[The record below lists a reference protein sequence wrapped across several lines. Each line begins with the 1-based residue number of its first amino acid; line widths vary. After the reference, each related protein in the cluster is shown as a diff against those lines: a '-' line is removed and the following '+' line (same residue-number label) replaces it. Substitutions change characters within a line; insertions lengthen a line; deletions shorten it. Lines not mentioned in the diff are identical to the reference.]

1 MKIRIPNDLQSL
13 LVPLADIRLDPANAN
28 EHNDAGIQDIAMSI
42 AEFGFDQ
49 PVLVRQDGQLI
60 AGEGRYLA
68 AQSLGMEAIPAVR
81 TPLNSIDATRRGIGD
96 NVIARKSKLNEE
108 KLAALL
114 ASLRNEDKKLL
125 RGTGYDDQAV
135 ETLLAEIAKNTG
147 PGAENEPYSRKVE
160 PPIYKPSNAK
170 PSIAELFD
178 DTRTQVLVR
187 AIQAADYLTEDQRRF
202 LTIAAQ
208 RHTVLHF
215 NKIADY
221 YAHSDE
227 RVQRLMED
235 SALVIID
242 FNRAIELGFVQL
254 TKKIAEQVKDECGE

>member
-28 EHNDAGIQDIAMSI
+28 EHDDAGIQDIVMSI

-49 PVLVRQDGQLI
+49 PVLLRQDGQLI

-114 ASLRNEDKKLL
+114 ASLRNEDEKLL
-125 RGTGYDDQAV
+125 RGTGYDDTALDHLLKAVTPPNLDDLEDEFGERNETDFWPVIRVKVSPETHAQYQAV
-135 ETLLAEIAKNTG
+135 MEQIEGDDEATKFDTLVSMASAALSG
-147 PGAENEPYSRKVE
+147 S
-160 PPIYKPSNAK
+160 
-170 PSIAELFD
+170 
-178 DTRTQVLVR
+178 VLP
-187 AIQAADYLTEDQRRF
+187 
-202 LTIAAQ
+202 
-208 RHTVLHF
+208 
-215 NKIADY
+215 
-221 YAHSDE
+221 
-227 RVQRLMED
+227 
-235 SALVIID
+235 
-242 FNRAIELGFVQL
+242 
-254 TKKIAEQVKDECGE
+254 